1 MKRSLVFLRLVM
13 VMAFTLS
20 CQNQHHDPVQDEAV
34 MPALAQQR
42 VKAEN
47 NGDLENWAG
56 SESGTIPSGQFDLR
70 YRIEGQGQPA
80 IVIGFPDYYARVF
93 SQNLRS
99 HLRLVFLDHRGS
111 AASPGKVDIAEFALG
126 RILDDIE
133 LARETLGLGRVA
145 VIGHSGHAFMALEYA
160 KKYPATV
167 SHVIMIGIAPDLSA
181 SSAQAAQAN
190 WEKLASPERK
200 AALEENLR
208 SMTDEAL
215 AEIPQ
220 EDGQRFIAWYI
231 RSGPKA
237 WYDPEFDATSLWGG
251 VDVNM
256 DMFDYVW
263 GEVFRDIDV
272 TRGLESF
279 DRSVFMALGRY
290 DFLVAPPSSWEP
302 IKDQFS
308 DLTVRVF
315 EKSAHTPQYDEPEV
329 FDKELLA
336 WMKARG

>member
-1 MKRSLVFLRLVM
+1 MKRWLVFLALVT
-13 VMAFTLS
+13 VMAFTLG
-20 CQNQHHDPVQDEAV
+20 CQNQHHDPVQDEAA
-34 MPALAQQR
+34 MPALAQQG
-42 VKAEN
+42 VQAEN
-47 NGDLENWAG
+47 NENLEDNMN
-56 SESGTIPSGQFDLR
+56 SESGTISSGQFDLR
-70 YRIEGQGQPA
+70 YRIEGQGPNA

-99 HLRLVFLDHRGS
+99 HLRLIFLDHRGS
-111 AASPGKVDIAEFALG
+111 AASPGKVDIAEFALD

-133 LARETLGLGRVA
+133 LARETLGLGRVE
-145 VIGHSGHAFMALEYA
+145 VIGHSGQAFMALEYA
-160 KKYPATV
+160 KKYPANV

-215 AEIPQ
+215 AELPR
-220 EDGQRFIAWYI
+220 EGGQRFIAWYI
-231 RSGPKA
+231 RNGPRA
-237 WYDPEFDATSLWGG
+237 WYDPDFDATPLWEG

-279 DRSVFMALGRY
+279 DRPVFMALGRY
-290 DFLVAPPSSWEP
+290 DFLGAPPSSWEP

-308 DLTVRVF
+308 DLTIRVY
-315 EKSAHTPQYDEPEV
+315 EKSGHTPQYEQPEV
-329 FDKELLA
+329 FDNDLLA
-336 WMKARG
+336 WMKAHG

>member
-1 MKRSLVFLRLVM
+1 VLPSGYHIQLKEEIMKG
-13 VMAFTLS
+13 LS
-20 CQNQHHDPVQDEAV
+20 TD
-34 MPALAQQR
+34 
-42 VKAEN
+42 
-47 NGDLENWAG
+47 
-56 SESGTIPSGQFDLR
+56 SGTISSGQFDLR
-70 YRIEGQGQPA
+70 YRIEGEGPTA
-80 IVIGFPDYYARVF
+80 IVIGFPDYYPRVF

-111 AASPGKVDIAEFALG
+111 AASPGKVDTAEFALDK
-126 RILDDIE
+126 ILDDIE

-160 KKYPATV
+160 KKYPANV

-200 AALEENLR
+200 SALEENLR
-208 SMTDEAL
+208 NLTDEAL
-215 AEIPQ
+215 AKLPREG
-220 EDGQRFIAWYI
+220 GQGFIAWYI
-231 RSGPKA
+231 RSGPMA
-237 WYDPEFDATSLWGG
+237 WYDPGFDATSLWEG

-256 DMFDYVW
+256 DMLDYVW

-279 DRSVFMALGRY
+279 DRPVFMVLGRY
-290 DFLVAPPSSWEP
+290 DFLGAPPSSWEP
-302 IKDQFS
+302 IKDKFN
-308 DLTVRVF
+308 DLTIRVY
-315 EKSAHTPQYDEPEV
+315 EKSGHTPQYEEPEV
-329 FDKELLA
+329 FDRELLA

>member
-1 MKRSLVFLRLVM
+1 MCFRMARFLAGFWLAFLVACGGAEPLPE
-13 VMAFTLS
+13 
-20 CQNQHHDPVQDEAV
+20 NQ
-34 MPALAQQR
+34 
-42 VKAEN
+42 
-47 NGDLENWAG
+47 GG
-56 SESGTIPSGQFDLR
+56 TESGTISSGQFDLQ
-70 YRIEGQGQPA
+70 YRIEGQGPTA
-80 IVIGFPDYYARVF
+80 VVIGSPDYYARAF

-111 AASPGKVDIAEFALG
+111 AASPGKVDTAEFALD

-133 LARETLGLGRVA
+133 LVREALGLGRVA
-145 VIGHSGHAFMALEYA
+145 VIGHSGQAFMALEYT
-160 KKYPATV
+160 KKYPANV
-167 SHVIMIGIAPDLSA
+167 SHVIMIGIAPDFSA
-181 SSAQAAQAN
+181 SSVQAAQAN

-200 AALEENLR
+200 TALEENLR

-215 AEIPQ
+215 AELPR
-220 EDGQRFIAWYI
+220 EGGQGFIARYI

-237 WYDPEFDATSLWGG
+237 WYDPGFDATSLWEG
-251 VDVNM
+251 VGVNM

-272 TRGLESF
+272 THSLESF
-279 DRSVFMALGRY
+279 DRPVFMALGRY

-308 DLTVRVF
+308 DLTIRVF
-315 EKSAHTPQYDEPEV
+315 EKSGHTPQYEEPEV
-329 FDKELLA
+329 FDKGLLA